1 MIYQIYMALKQTSK
15 IMGEITYS
23 WNQYIKIVEMILQRI
38 IEKKKIEKANLT
50 KNTDEE
56 DMMRDSLNSTV
67 YATLR
72 DIEIDVDS
80 KFFTSEVVP
89 MIHQTMMSN
98 VKIESYTFFNLI
110 LSLKL
115 GL

>member
-1 MIYQIYMALKQTSK
+1 MALKQTSK

-23 WNQYIKIVEMILQRI
+23 WNQYIKIVELILQKI

-50 KNTDEE
+50 KNADEE
-56 DMMRDSLNSTV
+56 DMRDSLNSTV

-72 DIEIDVDS
+72 DIEIEVDS
-80 KFFTSEVVP
+80 KFFTAEVVP

-98 VKIESYTFFNLI
+98 VKIESYTFFNLV
-110 LSLKL
+110 LSLRL